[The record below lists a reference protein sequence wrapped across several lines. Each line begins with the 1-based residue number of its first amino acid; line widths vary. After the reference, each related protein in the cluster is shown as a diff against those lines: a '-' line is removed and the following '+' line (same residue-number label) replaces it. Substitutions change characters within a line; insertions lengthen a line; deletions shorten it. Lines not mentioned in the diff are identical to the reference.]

1 MRLAINGGLLV
12 DPAAGTETRADLY
25 VAEGCIVAAGEAPP
39 GFRADR
45 VLDAAGL
52 VVCPGL
58 VDLWARLGGPGA
70 GLDGEL
76 AAAVAGGVTRLACPP
91 DSDPPL
97 DEPGL
102 VEMLARHAD
111 ITALARVHPV
121 GALTRG
127 LAGEKLAE
135 LGALSQAGCVA
146 FSQGDRPVADLVVLW
161 RALQYATTFGF
172 RVWLHP
178 EDGSLARGGVAHDGE
193 VAGRLGL
200 PGIPALAETVA
211 VATALLLARDT
222 GTRLHLTRLSCAD
235 SVEMVRRARAEG
247 MEVTCDVSA
256 HHLHL
261 SELDL
266 GFFDPLCRLE
276 PPLRS
281 RRDRDALARG
291 VADGTIQAVC
301 SDHRPL
307 DEDDKQLPFGEA
319 GAGAT
324 GLELLLPLTLKWA
337 LDEKL
342 ALPSALAPV
351 TTGPARVLGL
361 EPPSLAPGAAADL
374 CLFDPGAWW
383 TVERATLRSRGANT
397 PFSGYEL
404 PGRVR
409 CTLVAGRVVHESR

>member
-1 MRLAINGGLLV
+1 MRLAITGGLLV
-12 DPAAGTETRADLY
+12 DPSAGTEARADLFL
-25 VAEGCIVAAGEAPP
+25 AEGRIVATGAAPA

-45 VLDAAGL
+45 TLDAAGL

-58 VDLWARLGGPGA
+58 VDLCARLGGPGP
-70 GLDGEL
+70 GLDCEL
-76 AAAVAGGVTRLACPP
+76 EAAVAGGVTRLACPP
-91 DSDPPL
+91 DSEPPL

-102 VEMLARHAD
+102 VEMLTRHAES
-111 ITALARVHPV
+111 TALARVHPV
-121 GALTRG
+121 GALTRA

-135 LGALSQAGCVA
+135 LGALSRAGCIA
-146 FSQGDRPVADLVVLW
+146 FSQGDRPVADLTVLW
-161 RALQYATTFGF
+161 RALQYAATFGY

-200 PGIPALAETVA
+200 PGIPAIAETVA
-211 VATALLLARDT
+211 VATVLLLARDT
-222 GTRLHLTRLSCAD
+222 NTRLHLTRLSCAE
-235 SVEMVRRARAEG
+235 SLEMVRRARAEG
-247 MEVTCDVSA
+247 TDVTCDVPV

-261 SELDL
+261 SEMDL

-281 RRDRDALARG
+281 QRDREALARG
-291 VADGTIQAVC
+291 LADGTVQAVC

-319 GAGAT
+319 EAGAT

-337 LDEKL
+337 SQERLSL
-342 ALPSALAPV
+342 PAALVPV

-361 EPPSLAPGAAADL
+361 DAPSLAPGANADL

-383 TVERATLRSRGANT
+383 KVERAALRSRGANT

-404 PGRVR
+404 QGRVR
-409 CTLVAGRVVHESR
+409 FTLVGGRIVHEAS